1 MGADDI
7 HTHILKEAQVA
18 LAETHTLL
26 SELLR
31 ILHFLHIVR
40 ESNELAQFLKIGI
53 STIQLAT
60 HPLV

>member
-53 STIQLAT
+53 STI
-60 HPLV
+60 